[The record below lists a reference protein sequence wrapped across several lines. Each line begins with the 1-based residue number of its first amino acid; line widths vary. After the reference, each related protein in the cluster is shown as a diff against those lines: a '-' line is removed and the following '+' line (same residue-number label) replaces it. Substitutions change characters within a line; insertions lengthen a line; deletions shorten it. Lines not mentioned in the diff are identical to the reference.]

1 MYDSV
6 KVGPAFWDKSM
17 KNRIFAFKDVAQF
30 ESELSLFNKW
40 YKEHGSPTMYFQIH
54 SAILEPEKLKPIW
67 NILDRFFPDVPW
79 VGNSTSGNIVDCE
92 VSTDISV
99 SAVIFEKPTSKFTVR
114 QYDYSRESVGGIAQ
128 NVVKVTKDNPWV
140 KAVEIY
146 HCISPFSTTALCEGL
161 DDLSSEIQV
170 FGGIVCSPDI
180 TSPNSCI
187 FSSEGGYTRSGLLVL
202 FFGGPEFYVDSR
214 KISGWKPI
222 GRNFHVTRSEGNI
235 LYELGGIP
243 AYEVYNKY
251 LNIKND
257 QNFFYNALEFP
268 MLYEHN
274 GVSIVRAPG
283 SSNPDGSLTMSS
295 DIDEGS
301 IIRLSYGEPGLIV
314 DRIREESE
322 KCGEFGPQVQHIFSC
337 AARKA
342 FWSQREPTYEITPFK
357 GLASST
363 GFFSHGEFLR
373 EKGHLNQHN
382 ITLVIASMREG
393 PAVGKKRERADDI
406 RAEMTTRL
414 PLAARMATFIRE
426 TSFELEQIN
435 SKLRVMNEHLQDV
448 ATTDS
453 LTGLENRLA
462 FDELLKN
469 IAQEDSDAGNWTMV
483 LMDVNGLK
491 YANDTFGHQAG
502 DVLIVAA
509 GKSIK
514 KAYGLH
520 GNCFRIGGD
529 EFAVVTKAPLDSL
542 FLLYT
547 NLQKSIEEYNKD
559 ALYHLSIAVGESRL
573 RSDSG
578 IRKSISDWKM
588 EADLNMYRDKVRYHK
603 STEVNENQN
612 LKDLITCLISV
623 EEAKDS
629 YTAYHSE
636 RVKAYTELLA
646 RLLGLSE
653 ASVSLI
659 THAAHLH
666 DIGKMGISDNVL
678 GKPGKLTDDEFSIIK
693 QHPVIGAKILMQ
705 SNYTHELVQIVLHH
719 HERYDGRGYPEGL
732 KGEEIPIGARIIAIA
747 DSIDA
752 MTSKRVYRDAMSLDY
767 CRKEIEKNLGVMYDP
782 AIGKV
787 ALEHWNEI
795 VDMLLKMQTGRP
807 KVI

>member
-1 MYDSV
+1 
-6 KVGPAFWDKSM
+6 M
-17 KNRIFAFKDVAQF
+17 KNRFFAFNDAGAFEKELVQF
-30 ESELSLFNKW
+30 SNW
-40 YKEHGSPTMYFQIH
+40 CKENGSPTVCFQIH
-54 SAILEPEKLKPIW
+54 SAILDPEKLKPVW
-67 NILDRFFPDVPW
+67 DILEKVFSDVPW
-79 VGNSTSGNIVDCE
+79 FGNSTSGNIVNCE
-92 VSTDISV
+92 KTGDISV
-99 SAVIFEKPTSKFTVR
+99 SAIIFEKPTTKFKIH
-114 QYDYSRESVGGIAQ
+114 QYDFSQKSINDIA
-128 NVVKVTKDNPWV
+128 NEIVKEANHNPWV

-146 HCISPFSTTALCEGL
+146 HCIAPFSTTHLCEGL
-161 DDLSSEIQV
+161 DSLAPHIQI

-180 TSPNSCI
+180 TSPESCV
-187 FSSEGGYTRSGLLVL
+187 FSSVGGYTKTGLLVVFYGGEE
-202 FFGGPEFYVDSR
+202 FFVESR

-222 GRNFHVTRSEGNI
+222 GRNFHVTRSKGNV
-235 LYELGGIP
+235 LYELSSLP

-257 QNFFYNALEFP
+257 NNFFYNALEFP

-274 GVSIVRAPG
+274 GISIVRAAG
-283 SSNPDGSLTMSS
+283 ASNPDGSLTMSS

-301 IIRLSYGEPGLIV
+301 IVRLSYGEPQLIV
-314 DRIREESE
+314 EKIRAESE
-322 KCGEFGPQVQHIFSC
+322 SAELFAPEVMHIFSC

-342 FWSQREPTYEITPFK
+342 FWSQHEPTYEITPFK
-357 GLASST
+357 NLATST

-393 PAVGKKRERADDI
+393 PIVRNEDKKIEHI
-406 RAEMTTRL
+406 SEKSTRL
-414 PLAARMATFIRE
+414 PLAARMATFISE

-462 FDELLKN
+462 FDALLDTIN
-469 IAQEDSDAGNWTMV
+469 QEQSKTSNWTML

-502 DVLIVAA
+502 DALIVAA
-509 GKSIK
+509 ANAIK
-514 KAYGLH
+514 GAYGTT

-529 EFAVVTKAPLDSL
+529 EFVVVMRAPLDSL
-542 FLLYT
+542 FK
-547 NLQKSIEEYNKD
+547 LQRQLRRGIEEYNKT

-573 RSDSG
+573 CSETG

-603 STEVNENQN
+603 SSESNENQN
-612 LKDLITCLISV
+612 LKDLISCLISV

-629 YTAYHSE
+629 YTAHHSD
-636 RVKAYTELLA
+636 RVKAYSELIA
-646 RLLGLSE
+646 RFLGLSE
-653 ASVSLI
+653 SSISLI
-659 THAAHLH
+659 TNAAHLH
-666 DIGKMGISDNVL
+666 DIGKIGIQDNVL
-678 GKPGKLTDDEFSIIK
+678 TKPGKLTDEEFDIIK

-705 SNYTHELVQIVLHH
+705 SNYTHEMVQIVLHH
-719 HERYDGRGYPEGL
+719 HERFDGRGYPEGL
-732 KGEEIPIGARIIAIA
+732 KGEDIPIGARVIAIA

-767 CRKEIEKNLGVMYDP
+767 CRNEIEKNLGKMYDP

-787 ALEHWNEI
+787 VLEHWNEM
-795 VDMLLKMQTGRP
+795 VDSLLSMRSGRP

>member
-1 MYDSV
+1 M
-6 KVGPAFWDKSM
+6 
-17 KNRIFAFKDVAQF
+17 AQF

-67 NILDRFFPDVPW
+67 DILDRFFPDVPW

-92 VSTDISV
+92 VATEISV
-99 SAVIFEKPTSKFTVR
+99 SAVIFEKPTSKFIVR

-128 NVVKVTKDNPWV
+128 NIVGETKENPWI

-161 DDLSSEIQV
+161 DGLASDIQV

-180 TSPNSCI
+180 TSPNSCV
-187 FSSEGGYTRSGLLVL
+187 FSSEEGYTKSGLLVL
-202 FFGGPEFYVDSR
+202 FFGGPDFYVDSR

-393 PAVGKKRERADDI
+393 PAVGKNREKADDI

-542 FLLYT
+542 FLLYSS
-547 NLQKSIEEYNKD
+547 LQRNIEEYNKD

>member
-1 MYDSV
+1 
-6 KVGPAFWDKSM
+6 M
-17 KNRIFAFKDVAQF
+17 KNRIFAFNDAVAF
-30 ESELSLFNKW
+30 EKELVDFSNW
-40 YKEHGSPTMYFQIH
+40 CKENGSPTVCFQIH
-54 SAILEPEKLKPIW
+54 SEELEQEKLKPVW
-67 NILDRFFPDVPW
+67 DVLERVFPNTPW
-79 VGNSTSGNIVDCE
+79 FGNSTSGNIVDCE
-92 VSTDISV
+92 KASEISV
-99 SAVIFEKPTSKFTVR
+99 SAIIFEKPTTKFLIR
-114 QYDYSRESVGGIAQ
+114 QYDFSNKSICDIAKEIVKEANQ
-128 NVVKVTKDNPWV
+128 NSWV

-146 HCISPFSTTALCEGL
+146 HCISPFSTTLLCEGL
-161 DDLSSEIQV
+161 DDLAPSIQI

-180 TSPNSCI
+180 TSPNSCV
-187 FSSEGGYTRSGLLVL
+187 FSSVGGHTTTGLLVV
-202 FFGGPEFYVDSR
+202 FYGGPDFYVESR

-222 GRNFHVTRSEGNI
+222 GRNFHVTRSEGNV
-235 LYELGGIP
+235 LYELSSLP

-257 QNFFYNALEFP
+257 NNFFYNALEFP

-274 GVSIVRAPG
+274 GISIVRAAG
-283 SSNPDGSLTMSS
+283 ASNPDGSLTMSS

-301 IIRLSYGEPGLIV
+301 IVRLSYGEPQLI
-314 DRIREESE
+314 IEKIKAESE
-322 KCGEFGPQVQHIFSC
+322 SAEQFAPEVLHIFSC

-342 FWSQREPTYEITPFK
+342 FWSQHEPTYEIKPFK
-357 GLASST
+357 GIASST

-393 PAVGKKRERADDI
+393 PAQKREHAKTEVV
-406 RAEMTTRL
+406 AKEKNTRL

-462 FDELLKN
+462 FDALLKT
-469 IAQEDSDAGNWTMV
+469 ISQEDSETSNSWTMI

-502 DVLIVAA
+502 DALIIAA
-509 GKSIK
+509 ANVIKS
-514 KAYGLH
+514 AYETNGH
-520 GNCFRIGGD
+520 CFRIGGD
-529 EFAVVTKAPLDSL
+529 EFVVITRATLDSL
-542 FLLYT
+542 FKLHRQLKK
-547 NLQKSIEEYNKD
+547 NIEEYNKT

-573 RSDSG
+573 CSDTG

-603 STEVNENQN
+603 SVESNENQN
-612 LKDLITCLISV
+612 LKDLISCLISV

-629 YTAYHSE
+629 YTAHHSD
-636 RVKAYTELLA
+636 RVKAYSELIA
-646 RLLGLSE
+646 RFLGLSE
-653 ASVSLI
+653 SSISLI

-666 DIGKMGISDNVL
+666 DIGKIGIQDNVL
-678 GKPGKLTDDEFSIIK
+678 TKPGKLTDEEFEIIK

-705 SNYTHELVQIVLHH
+705 SNYTHEMVQIVLHH

-732 KGEEIPIGARIIAIA
+732 KGEDIPIGARVIAIA

-752 MTSKRVYRDAMSLDY
+752 MTSKRVYRDAMSLEY
-767 CRKEIEKNLGVMYDP
+767 CRNEIEKNLGVMYDP

-787 ALEHWNEI
+787 VLEHWNEM
-795 VDMLLKMQTGRP
+795 VDSLLSMRSGHP

>member
-1 MYDSV
+1 M
-6 KVGPAFWDKSM
+6 
-17 KNRIFAFKDVAQF
+17 AQF

-54 SAILEPEKLKPIW
+54 SAILEPEKLKPVW
-67 NILDRFFPDVPW
+67 GCLERFFPDVPW

-114 QYDYSRESVGGIAQ
+114 QYDYNRESVGGIARHIV
-128 NVVKVTKDNPWV
+128 NVTKENPWV

-146 HCISPFSTTALCEGL
+146 HCISPFSTTSLCEGL
-161 DDLSSEIQV
+161 DDLASDIQV

-187 FSSEGGYTRSGLLVL
+187 FSSEGGYTKSGLLVL

-393 PAVGKKRERADDI
+393 PAVGKKREKADDI

-469 IAQEDSDAGNWTMV
+469 IAQEDSDAGNWTMI

-629 YTAYHSE
+629 YTAHHSE

>member
-1 MYDSV
+1 
-6 KVGPAFWDKSM
+6 M
-17 KNRIFAFKDVAQF
+17 KNRIFAFKDMAQF

-469 IAQEDSDAGNWTMV
+469 IAQEDSDAGNWTMI

-629 YTAYHSE
+629 YTA
-636 RVKAYTELLA
+636 
-646 RLLGLSE
+646 SE

>member
-1 MYDSV
+1 
-6 KVGPAFWDKSM
+6 M
-17 KNRIFAFKDVAQF
+17 KNRIFSFNDAATFEKELAQF
-30 ESELSLFNKW
+30 SNW
-40 YKEHGSPTMYFQIH
+40 CKENGSPTVCFQIH
-54 SAILEPEKLKPIW
+54 SEELDPEKLKPVWETLERI
-67 NILDRFFPDVPW
+67 FPNTPW
-79 VGNSTSGNIVDCE
+79 FGNSTSGNIVDCE
-92 VSTDISV
+92 KASEISV
-99 SAVIFEKPTSKFTVR
+99 SAIIFEKPTTKIQIH
-114 QYDYSRESVGGIAQ
+114 QYDFFNKSIRDIAREIVEEAKQ
-128 NVVKVTKDNPWV
+128 NPWV

-146 HCISPFSTTALCEGL
+146 HCISPFSTTHLCEGL
-161 DDLSSEIQV
+161 SALDPSIQI

-180 TSPNSCI
+180 TSPNSCV
-187 FSSEGGYTRSGLLVL
+187 FSSVGGYSTTGLLVV
-202 FFGGPEFYVDSR
+202 FYGGPEFYVESR

-222 GRNFHVTRSEGNI
+222 GRNFHVTRSKGNI
-235 LYELGGIP
+235 LYELSNLP

-257 QNFFYNALEFP
+257 NNFFYNALEFP

-274 GVSIVRAPG
+274 GISIVRAAG
-283 SSNPDGSLTMSS
+283 ASNPDGSLTMSS

-301 IIRLSYGEPGLIV
+301 MVRLSYGEPQLILEK
-314 DRIREESE
+314 IKTESE
-322 KCGEFGPQVQHIFSC
+322 NAELFAPEVMHIFSC

-342 FWSQREPTYEITPFK
+342 FWSKHEPTYEITAFK

-373 EKGHLNQHN
+373 EKGFLNQHN

-393 PAVGKKRERADDI
+393 DIIKRERAKGVVIPD
-406 RAEMTTRL
+406 EKSTRQ

-462 FDELLKN
+462 FDALLDTINQDDSK
-469 IAQEDSDAGNWTMV
+469 EDSWTMF

-502 DVLIVAA
+502 DELIIAA
-509 GKSIK
+509 AKAIK
-514 KAYGLH
+514 NTYGTN

-529 EFAVVTKAPLDSL
+529 EFAVITRAPLDSHYP
-542 FLLYT
+542 LYSI
-547 NLQKSIEEYNKD
+547 LQKNINEYNKK
-559 ALYHLSIAVGESRL
+559 ALYHLSIAVGASRL

-578 IRKSISDWKM
+578 VRKSISDWKM

-603 STEVNENQN
+603 PVENNENQN
-612 LKDLITCLISV
+612 LKDLISCLISV

-629 YTAYHSE
+629 YTAHHSE
-636 RVKAYTELLA
+636 RVKAYSELIA
-646 RLLGLSE
+646 RFLGLSE
-653 ASVSLI
+653 SSISLI

-666 DIGKMGISDNVL
+666 DIGKIGIRDNVL
-678 GKPGKLTDDEFSIIK
+678 TKPGKLTDEEFEIIK

-705 SNYTHELVQIVLHH
+705 SNYTHEMVQIVLHH

-732 KGEEIPIGARIIAIA
+732 KGEDIPIGARVIAIA

-767 CRKEIEKNLGVMYDP
+767 CREEIEKNLGKMYDP

-787 ALEHWNEI
+787 VLEHWNEM
-795 VDMLLKMQTGRP
+795 VDSLLSMRSGRP

>member
-1 MYDSV
+1 
-6 KVGPAFWDKSM
+6 M
-17 KNRIFAFKDVAQF
+17 KNRIFAFNDAVAF
-30 ESELSLFNKW
+30 EKELVEFSNWCKGN
-40 YKEHGSPTMYFQIH
+40 GSPTVRFQIH
-54 SAILEPEKLKPIW
+54 SEELDPEKLKPIW
-67 NILDRFFPDVPW
+67 DILERVFPDTPW
-79 VGNSTSGNIVDCE
+79 FGNSTSGNIVDCE
-92 VSTDISV
+92 KASPISV
-99 SAVIFEKPTSKFTVR
+99 SAIIFEKPTSKIQIC
-114 QYDYSRESVGGIAQ
+114 QYDFSNKSNSDIAKEI
-128 NVVKVTKDNPWV
+128 VKEAEQNPWA

-146 HCISPFSTTALCEGL
+146 HCISPFSTTLLCEGL
-161 DDLSSEIQV
+161 EDLDAAIQI

-180 TSPNSCI
+180 TSPNSCV
-187 FSSEGGYTRSGLLVL
+187 FSSVGGYTKTGILVV
-202 FFGGPEFYVDSR
+202 FYGGPEFYVESR

-222 GRNFHVTRSEGNI
+222 GRNFHVTRSEGNV
-235 LYELGGIP
+235 LYELSSLP

-257 QNFFYNALEFP
+257 NNFFYNALEFP

-274 GVSIVRAPG
+274 GISIVRAAG
-283 SSNPDGSLTMSS
+283 ASNPDGSLTMSS

-301 IIRLSYGEPGLIV
+301 IVRLSYGEPQLILEK
-314 DRIREESE
+314 IKTESE
-322 KCGEFGPQVQHIFSC
+322 NAELFAPEVMHIFSC

-342 FWSQREPTYEITPFK
+342 FWSKHEPTYEITAFK

-393 PAVGKKRERADDI
+393 PIQQRERVKSEVI
-406 RAEMTTRL
+406 QNEKSTRL

-462 FDELLKN
+462 FDALLSTIN
-469 IAQEDSDAGNWTMV
+469 QENSDENSWTMF

-502 DVLIVAA
+502 DALIVAA
-509 GKSIK
+509 ANSIK
-514 KAYGLH
+514 NAYGTN

-529 EFAVVTKAPLDSL
+529 EFAVITRAPLNEH
-542 FLLYT
+542 FLLYST
-547 NLQKSIEEYNKD
+547 LQKNIAEYNKT

-573 RSDSG
+573 HSDSG

-603 STEVNENQN
+603 TTESNENQN
-612 LKDLITCLISV
+612 LKDLISCLISV

-629 YTAYHSE
+629 YTAHHSE
-636 RVKAYTELLA
+636 RVKAFSELIA
-646 RLLGLSE
+646 RSLGLSE
-653 ASVSLI
+653 SSISLI

-666 DIGKMGISDNVL
+666 DIGKIGIRDNVL
-678 GKPGKLTDDEFSIIK
+678 GKPGKLTDEEFEIIK

-732 KGEEIPIGARIIAIA
+732 KGEDIPIGARVIAIA

-767 CRKEIEKNLGVMYDP
+767 CRDEVEKNLGIMYDP

-787 ALEHWNEI
+787 TLEHWNEI
-795 VDMLLKMQTGRP
+795 VDTLLNMRTGRP

>member
-1 MYDSV
+1 
-6 KVGPAFWDKSM
+6 M
-17 KNRIFAFKDVAQF
+17 KNRIFAFKDMAQF

-170 FGGIVCSPDI
+170 FGGIVCSSDI

>member
-1 MYDSV
+1 
-6 KVGPAFWDKSM
+6 M
-17 KNRIFAFKDVAQF
+17 KNRIFAFKDMAQF

-54 SAILEPEKLKPIW
+54 SAILDPEKLKPIW
-67 NILDRFFPDVPW
+67 DILDRFFPDVPW

-170 FGGIVCSPDI
+170 FGGIVSSPDI
-180 TSPNSCI
+180 TSPNSCV

-202 FFGGPEFYVDSR
+202 FFGGSEFYVDSR

>member
-1 MYDSV
+1 
-6 KVGPAFWDKSM
+6 M

>member
-1 MYDSV
+1 M
-6 KVGPAFWDKSM
+6 
-17 KNRIFAFKDVAQF
+17 AQF

-767 CRKEIEKNLGVMYDP
+767 CRKEIEKNLGIMYDP
-782 AIGKV
+782 AIGKM
-787 ALEHWNEI
+787 ALDHWNEI

>member
-1 MYDSV
+1 M
-6 KVGPAFWDKSM
+6 
-17 KNRIFAFKDVAQF
+17 AQF

-180 TSPNSCI
+180 TSPNSCV

>member
-1 MYDSV
+1 
-6 KVGPAFWDKSM
+6 M
-17 KNRIFAFKDVAQF
+17 KNRIFSFNNATEFEKELVQF
-30 ESELSLFNKW
+30 SNW
-40 YKEHGSPTMYFQIH
+40 CKENGSPTVCFQIH
-54 SAILEPEKLKPIW
+54 SEELDPGKLRPVWETLE
-67 NILDRFFPDVPW
+67 RVFPKVPW
-79 VGNSTSGNIVDCE
+79 FGNSTSGNIVDCE
-92 VSTDISV
+92 KASEISV
-99 SAVIFEKPTSKFTVR
+99 SAIIFEKPTTKIQIH
-114 QYDYSRESVGGIAQ
+114 QYDFFNKSISDIAHEIVEEAKQ
-128 NVVKVTKDNPWV
+128 NPWV

-146 HCISPFSTTALCEGL
+146 HCISPFSTTNLCEGL
-161 DDLSSEIQV
+161 DALDPSIQI

-187 FSSEGGYTRSGLLVL
+187 FSSVGGYSKTGILVV
-202 FFGGPEFYVDSR
+202 FYGGPEFHVESR

-222 GRNFHVTRSEGNI
+222 GRNFHVTRSKGNV
-235 LYELGGIP
+235 LYELSSLP

-257 QNFFYNALEFP
+257 NNFFYNALEFP

-274 GVSIVRAPG
+274 GISIVRAAG
-283 SSNPDGSLTMSS
+283 ASNPDGSLTMSS

-301 IIRLSYGEPGLIV
+301 MVRLSYGEPQLILEK
-314 DRIREESE
+314 IKTESE
-322 KCGEFGPQVQHIFSC
+322 NAELFAPEVMHIFSC

-342 FWSQREPTYEITPFK
+342 FWSKHEPTYEITAFK
-357 GLASST
+357 ELASST

-373 EKGHLNQHN
+373 EKGFLNQHN

-393 PAVGKKRERADDI
+393 DIVKRVRAKGVVIPD
-406 RAEMTTRL
+406 EKSTRQ

-462 FDELLKN
+462 FDALLDTIN
-469 IAQEDSDAGNWTMV
+469 QEDSKEDSWTMF

-502 DVLIVAA
+502 DELIIAA
-509 GKSIK
+509 AKAIK
-514 KAYGLH
+514 NTYGTN

-529 EFAVVTKAPLDSL
+529 EFAVITRVPIDSHYPLYSI
-542 FLLYT
+542 
-547 NLQKSIEEYNKD
+547 LQKNINEYNKK
-559 ALYHLSIAVGESRL
+559 ALYHLSIAVGASRL

-603 STEVNENQN
+603 PVENDENKN
-612 LKDLITCLISV
+612 LKDLISCLISV
-623 EEAKDS
+623 VEAKDS
-629 YTAYHSE
+629 YTAHHSE
-636 RVKAYTELLA
+636 RVKAFSELIA
-646 RLLGLSE
+646 RSLGLSE
-653 ASVSLI
+653 SSVSLI

-678 GKPGKLTDDEFSIIK
+678 TKPGKLTDEEFEIIK

-732 KGEEIPIGARIIAIA
+732 KGEDIPIGARVIAIA

-767 CRKEIEKNLGVMYDP
+767 CRNEIEKNLGIMYDP

-787 ALEHWNEI
+787 TLEHWKDI
-795 VDMLLKMQTGRP
+795 VDTFMNMRTGRP

>member
-1 MYDSV
+1 
-6 KVGPAFWDKSM
+6 M
-17 KNRIFAFKDVAQF
+17 KNRIFAFKDMAQF

-67 NILDRFFPDVPW
+67 DILDRFFPDVPW

-92 VSTDISV
+92 VATEISV

-795 VDMLLKMQTGRP
+795 VDILLKMQTGRP

>member
-1 MYDSV
+1 
-6 KVGPAFWDKSM
+6 M

-67 NILDRFFPDVPW
+67 DFLDRFFPDVPW

-180 TSPNSCI
+180 TSPNSCV

>member
-1 MYDSV
+1 
-6 KVGPAFWDKSM
+6 M
-17 KNRIFAFKDVAQF
+17 KNRIFAFNDAEAFENELVQF
-30 ESELSLFNKW
+30 SNW
-40 YKEHGSPTMYFQIH
+40 CKENGSPTVCFQIH
-54 SAILEPEKLKPIW
+54 SEELDPEKLKPVW
-67 NILDRFFPDVPW
+67 TTLEHVFPNVPW
-79 VGNSTSGNIVDCE
+79 FGNSTSGNIADCE
-92 VSTDISV
+92 KTAEISV
-99 SAVIFEKPTSKFTVR
+99 SAIIFEKPTTKIQVY
-114 QYDYSRESVGGIAQ
+114 QYDFSNKSVSDIA
-128 NVVKVTKDNPWV
+128 NEIVKEANRNPWV

-146 HCISPFSTTALCEGL
+146 HCISPFSTTLLCEGL
-161 DDLSSEIQV
+161 DALDPDIQV

-180 TSPNSCI
+180 TSPNSCV
-187 FSSEGGYTRSGLLVL
+187 FSSVGGYSKTGLLVVL
-202 FFGGPEFYVDSR
+202 YGGKDFFVESR

-222 GRNFHVTRSEGNI
+222 GRNFHVTRSEGNV

-257 QNFFYNALEFP
+257 NNFFYNALEFP

-274 GVSIVRAPG
+274 GISIVRAAG
-283 SSNPDGSLTMSS
+283 ASNPNGSLTMSS

-301 IIRLSYGEPGLIV
+301 IVRLSYGEPQLIV
-314 DRIREESE
+314 EKIKAESE
-322 KCGEFGPQVQHIFSC
+322 NAELFAPEVLHIFSC

-342 FWSQREPTYEITPFK
+342 FWSKHEPTYEISPFK

-393 PAVGKKRERADDI
+393 PIVQHEHPKNNFVQNEKS
-406 RAEMTTRL
+406 TRL

-462 FDELLKN
+462 FDALLATIN
-469 IAQEDSDAGNWTMV
+469 QEDSEANTWTMI

-502 DVLIVAA
+502 DALIIAA
-509 GKSIK
+509 ANAIK
-514 KAYGLH
+514 NAYGTNGH
-520 GNCFRIGGD
+520 CFRIGGD
-529 EFAVVTKAPLDSL
+529 EFVVVTRAPLNSL
-542 FLLYT
+542 FQ
-547 NLQKSIEEYNKD
+547 LQKKLKKNVEEYNTT

-573 RSDSG
+573 CSDSG

-603 STEVNENQN
+603 SVESNENQN
-612 LKDLITCLISV
+612 LKDLISCLISV

-629 YTAYHSE
+629 YTAHHSD
-636 RVKAYTELLA
+636 RVKAYSELIA
-646 RLLGLSE
+646 RFLGLSE
-653 ASVSLI
+653 SSISLI

-666 DIGKMGISDNVL
+666 DIGKIGIRDNVL
-678 GKPGKLTDDEFSIIK
+678 GKPGKLTNEEFEIIK

-705 SNYTHELVQIVLHH
+705 SNYTHEMVQIVLHH

-732 KGEEIPIGARIIAIA
+732 KGEDIPIGARIIAIA

-752 MTSKRVYRDAMSLDY
+752 MTSKRVYRDAMSLEF
-767 CRKEIEKNLGVMYDP
+767 CHNEIEKNLGIMYDP

-787 ALEHWNEI
+787 VLEHWNEM
-795 VDMLLKMQTGRP
+795 VDSLLSMRSGHP

>member
-1 MYDSV
+1 M
-6 KVGPAFWDKSM
+6 
-17 KNRIFAFKDVAQF
+17 AQF

-67 NILDRFFPDVPW
+67 DILDRFFPDVPW

>member
-1 MYDSV
+1 
-6 KVGPAFWDKSM
+6 M
-17 KNRIFAFKDVAQF
+17 KNKIFAFNDAGAFEKELVQF
-30 ESELSLFNKW
+30 SNW
-40 YKEHGSPTMYFQIH
+40 CKENGSPTVCFQIH
-54 SAILEPEKLKPIW
+54 SAVLDPEKLKPVW
-67 NILDRFFPDVPW
+67 DTLEHVFPGVPW
-79 VGNSTSGNIVDCE
+79 FGNSTSGNIVNCE
-92 VSTDISV
+92 QAGDISV
-99 SAVIFEKPTSKFTVR
+99 SAIIFEKPTTKFQIN
-114 QYDYSRESVGGIAQ
+114 QYDFSQKSIEEIA
-128 NVVKVTKDNPWV
+128 NEIVKEADKNLWV

-146 HCISPFSTTALCEGL
+146 HCISPFSTTILCEGL
-161 DDLSSEIQV
+161 DPLAPSIQI

-180 TSPNSCI
+180 TSPNSCV
-187 FSSEGGYTRSGLLVL
+187 FSSVGGFSTTGLLVVFYGGED
-202 FFGGPEFYVDSR
+202 FFVESR

-222 GRNFHVTRSEGNI
+222 GRNFHVTRSKGNV

-257 QNFFYNALEFP
+257 NNFFYNALEFP

-274 GVSIVRAPG
+274 GISIVRAAG
-283 SSNPDGSLTMSS
+283 ASNPDGSLTMSS

-301 IIRLSYGEPGLIV
+301 IVRLSYGEPQLIV
-314 DRIREESE
+314 DNIKTESE
-322 KCGEFGPQVQHIFSC
+322 NSEQFAPEVLHIFSC

-342 FWSQREPTYEITPFK
+342 FWSQHEPTYEITPFK

-393 PAVGKKRERADDI
+393 PIAKHEYKKEEPI
-406 RAEMTTRL
+406 SVKSTRL
-414 PLAARMATFIRE
+414 PLAARMATFISE

-462 FDELLKN
+462 FDALLDTIN
-469 IAQEDSDAGNWTMV
+469 QEHSKTNNWTML

-502 DVLIVAA
+502 DALIIAA
-509 GKSIK
+509 ANAIK
-514 KAYGLH
+514 NAYSTN

-529 EFAVVTKAPLDSL
+529 EFVVITRAPLDSL
-542 FLLYT
+542 YKLHAQL
-547 NLQKSIEEYNKD
+547 KKGVEEYNKT

-573 RSDSG
+573 CSDSG

-603 STEVNENQN
+603 SAESNESQN
-612 LKDLITCLISV
+612 LKDLISCLISV

-629 YTAYHSE
+629 YTAHHSE
-636 RVKAYTELLA
+636 RVKAYSELIA
-646 RLLGLSE
+646 RFLGLSE
-653 ASVSLI
+653 SSISLI

-666 DIGKMGISDNVL
+666 DIGKIGIRDNVL
-678 GKPGKLTDDEFSIIK
+678 GKPGKLTNEEFEIIK

-705 SNYTHELVQIVLHH
+705 SNYTHEMVQIVLHH

-732 KGEEIPIGARIIAIA
+732 KGEDIPIGARVIAIA

-752 MTSKRVYRDAMSLDY
+752 MTSKRVYRDAMSLEY
-767 CRKEIEKNLGVMYDP
+767 CREEIEKNLGVMYDP

-787 ALEHWNEI
+787 VLEHWNEM
-795 VDMLLKMQTGRP
+795 VDSLLSMRSGRP

>member
-1 MYDSV
+1 MRN
-6 KVGPAFWDKSM
+6 K
-17 KNRIFAFKDVAQF
+17 IFAYKDAVGF
-30 ESELSLFNKW
+30 ENELFLFSKW
-40 YKEHGSPTMYFQIH
+40 YKEHGSPTMCFQIH
-54 SAILEPEKLKPIW
+54 STILDPEKLKPVW
-67 NILDRFFPDVPW
+67 DILERVFPETPW
-79 VGNSTSGNIVDCE
+79 FGNSTSGNIVDCE
-92 VSTDISV
+92 QTVDISV
-99 SAVIFEKPTSKFTVR
+99 SAIIFEKPSSKFKIV
-114 QYDYSRESVGGIAQ
+114 QYDFSRESVGGIAGQ
-128 NVVKVTKDNPWV
+128 IVAEADKDPWV

-161 DDLSSEIQV
+161 DSLAPNIQV

-180 TSPNSCI
+180 TSPNSCV
-187 FSSEGGYTRSGLLVL
+187 FSSVGGYTKSGLLVV
-202 FFGGPEFYVDSR
+202 FYGGDDLYIESR

-235 LYELGGIP
+235 LYELGGVP
-243 AYEVYNKY
+243 AYEIYNKY

-257 QNFFYNALEFP
+257 SNFFYNALEFP

-274 GVSIVRAPG
+274 GVSIVRAAG
-283 SSNPDGSLTMSS
+283 ASNPDGSLSMSS

-301 IIRLSYGEPGLIV
+301 IVRLSYGEPQLIV
-314 DRIREESE
+314 EKIKAESE
-322 KCGEFGPQVQHIFSC
+322 ACEKFAPEVQHIFSC

-342 FWSQREPTYEITPFK
+342 FWSQHEPTYEISPFK

-382 ITLVIASMREG
+382 ITLVFASMREG
-393 PAVGKKRERADDI
+393 PAVKHEHAPVEDI
-406 RAEMTTRL
+406 QEGMASRL

-448 ATTDS
+448 ATTDA

-462 FDELLKN
+462 FDELLKT
-469 IAQEDSDAGNWTMV
+469 IGQEDSEAGTWTMV

-502 DVLIVAA
+502 DALIVAA
-509 GKSIK
+509 GNAIKS
-514 KAYGLH
+514 AYGAT

-529 EFAVVTKAPLDSL
+529 EFAVVTRAPLDSL
-542 FLLYT
+542 FVLYS
-547 NLQKSIEEYNKD
+547 NLQKCIEEYNKD

-578 IRKSISDWKM
+578 VRKSISDWKM

-603 STEVNENQN
+603 PVENNENQN
-612 LKDLITCLISV
+612 LKDLISCLITV

-629 YTAYHSE
+629 YTAHHSD
-636 RVKAYTELLA
+636 RVKAFSEQIA

-666 DIGKMGISDNVL
+666 DIGKMGISDSVL

-719 HERYDGRGYPEGL
+719 HERFDGRGYPEGL

-752 MTSKRVYRDAMSLDY
+752 MTSKRVYRDALSLEY
-767 CRKEIEKNLGVMYDP
+767 CRNEIEKNLGVMYDP

-787 ALEHWNEI
+787 VLDHWNE
-795 VDMLLKMQTGRP
+795 VADLLMKLQSGRP
-807 KVI
+807 KIVNRTN

>member
-1 MYDSV
+1 
-6 KVGPAFWDKSM
+6 M
-17 KNRIFAFKDVAQF
+17 KNKIFAFKDAVEFENDLFQF
-30 ESELSLFNKW
+30 SKW
-40 YKEHGSPTMYFQIH
+40 YKENGSPTMCFQIH
-54 SAILEPEKLKPIW
+54 STILEPEKLKPVW
-67 NILDRFFPDVPW
+67 DVLERVFPEVPW
-79 VGNSTSGNIVDCE
+79 FGNSTSGNIVDCE
-92 VSTDISV
+92 LATDVSV
-99 SAVIFEKPTSKFTVR
+99 SAIIFEKPTSKFLVS
-114 QYDYSRESVGGIAQ
+114 QYDFSKESVGGIASEI
-128 NVVKVTKDNPWV
+128 VKKADLNPWV

-146 HCISPFSTTALCEGL
+146 HCIAPFSTTALCDGLEGL
-161 DDLSSEIQV
+161 ARDIQV

-180 TSPNSCI
+180 TSPNSCV
-187 FSSEGGYTRSGLLVL
+187 FSSVGGYTKTGLLVV
-202 FFGGPEFYVDSR
+202 FYGGDEFYVDSR

-222 GRNFHVTRSEGNI
+222 GRNFHVTRAEGNI

-251 LNIKND
+251 LSIKND

-274 GVSIVRAPG
+274 GVSIVRAAG
-283 SSNPDGSLTMSS
+283 ASNPDGSLTMSS

-301 IIRLSYGEPGLIV
+301 IVRLSYGEPRLIV
-314 DRIREESE
+314 EKIKAESE
-322 KCGEFGPQVQHIFSC
+322 ACEQFAPEVQHIFSC

-342 FWSQREPTYEITPFK
+342 FWSQREPTYEISPFK

-382 ITLVIASMREG
+382 ITLVFASMREG
-393 PAVGKKRERADDI
+393 PAVKREFVRGEDI
-406 RAEMTTRL
+406 QEGMTTRL

-462 FDELLKN
+462 FDELLNN
-469 IAQEDSDAGNWTMV
+469 ISQEDAEAHTWTMV

-491 YANDTFGHQAG
+491 YANDTFGNQAG
-502 DVLIVAA
+502 DALIVAA
-509 GKSIK
+509 GEAIK
-514 KAYGLH
+514 KAYGAK

-529 EFAVVTKAPLDSL
+529 EFAVVTRAPRDSL
-542 FLLYT
+542 FLLYS
-547 NLQKSIEEYNKD
+547 NLMRNIEEYNKT

-573 RSDSG
+573 HSDTG

-603 STEVNENQN
+603 PVENNENQS
-612 LKDLITCLISV
+612 LKDLIHCLISV

-629 YTAYHSE
+629 YTAHHSE
-636 RVKAYTELLA
+636 RVKEFSELIA
-646 RLLGLSE
+646 RSLGLSE

-666 DIGKMGISDNVL
+666 DIGKMGINDNVL

-732 KGEEIPIGARIIAIA
+732 KGEDIPIGARIVAIA

-767 CRKEIEKNLGVMYDP
+767 CREEIERNLGVMYDP

-787 ALEHWNEI
+787 VLEHWNEV
-795 VDMLLKMQTGRP
+795 VDLLLRLQTGRP
-807 KVI
+807 KVV

>member
-1 MYDSV
+1 
-6 KVGPAFWDKSM
+6 M
-17 KNRIFAFKDVAQF
+17 KIRIFAFNDVSTFEKDLVQF
-30 ESELSLFNKW
+30 SNW
-40 YKEHGSPTMYFQIH
+40 CKENGSPSVCFQIH
-54 SAILEPEKLKPIW
+54 SEELEQEKLAPVW
-67 NILDRFFPDVPW
+67 STLERVFPNTPW
-79 VGNSTSGNIVDCE
+79 FGNSTSGNIADCE
-92 VSTDISV
+92 KANEISV
-99 SAVIFEKPTSKFTVR
+99 SAIIFEKPTTKFQIY
-114 QYDYSRESVGGIAQ
+114 QYDFSNKSINDIAQ
-128 NVVKVTKDNPWV
+128 EIVKEANKNHWV
-140 KAVEIY
+140 KAIEIY
-146 HCISPFSTTALCEGL
+146 HCIAPFSTTHLCEGL
-161 DDLSSEIQV
+161 DALAPDIQV

-187 FSSEGGYTRSGLLVL
+187 FSSVGGFTKTGLLVV
-202 FFGGPEFYVDSR
+202 FYGGSDFHVESR

-222 GRNFHVTRSEGNI
+222 GRNFHVTRSEGNV
-235 LYELGGIP
+235 LYELGSIP

-257 QNFFYNALEFP
+257 SNFFYNALEFP
-268 MLYEHN
+268 MLSEHN
-274 GVSIVRAPG
+274 GVSIVRAAG
-283 SSNPDGSLTMSS
+283 ASNPDGSLTMSS

-301 IIRLSYGEPGLIV
+301 IVRLSYGEPQLIV
-314 DRIREESE
+314 EKIKTESE
-322 KCGEFGPQVQHIFSC
+322 NSEQFAPEILHIFSC

-342 FWSQREPTYEITPFK
+342 FWSKHEPTYEITPFK

-393 PAVGKKRERADDI
+393 PIVKREHFNNKFVPN
-406 RAEMTTRL
+406 EKSTRL

-462 FDELLKN
+462 FDALLETIN
-469 IAQEDSDAGNWTMV
+469 QEDSEISTWTMF

-502 DVLIVAA
+502 DALIIAA
-509 GKSIK
+509 ANAIK
-514 KAYGLH
+514 NAYGNN

-529 EFAVVTKAPLDSL
+529 EFAVITHAPLDLHCQLSS
-542 FLLYT
+542 
-547 NLQKSIEEYNKD
+547 NLKKEIQKYNKT
-559 ALYHLSIAVGESRL
+559 ALYHLSIAVGKSRL
-573 RSDSG
+573 CNDTG
-578 IRKSISDWKM
+578 VRKSISDWKM

-603 STEVNENQN
+603 PATNSENQN
-612 LKDLITCLISV
+612 LKDLISCLISV
-623 EEAKDS
+623 VEAKDT
-629 YTAYHSE
+629 YTANHSE
-636 RVKAYTELLA
+636 RVKAYSELIA
-646 RLLGLSE
+646 RSLGLSE
-653 ASVSLI
+653 SSIMLI
-659 THAAHLH
+659 THAALLH
-666 DIGKMGISDNVL
+666 DIGKMGISDSVL
-678 GKPGKLTDDEFSIIK
+678 GKPGKLTEEEFEIIK
-693 QHPVIGAKILMQ
+693 QHPVIGARILMQ
-705 SNYTHELVQIVLHH
+705 SNYTHEMVQIVLHH

-732 KGEEIPIGARIIAIA
+732 KGEDIPIGARVIAIA

-767 CRKEIEKNLGVMYDP
+767 CREEIEKNLGTMYDP

-787 ALEHWNEI
+787 VLEHWDEM
-795 VDMLLKMQTGRP
+795 VDLLLQSRTTGHQ

>member
-1 MYDSV
+1 
-6 KVGPAFWDKSM
+6 M
-17 KNRIFAFKDVAQF
+17 KNRIFAFKDMAQF

-67 NILDRFFPDVPW
+67 DILDRFFPDVPW

-92 VSTDISV
+92 VATEISV
-99 SAVIFEKPTSKFTVR
+99 SAVIFEKPTSKFIVR

-128 NVVKVTKDNPWV
+128 NIVGETKENPWI

-161 DDLSSEIQV
+161 DGLASDIQV

-180 TSPNSCI
+180 TSPNSCV
-187 FSSEGGYTRSGLLVL
+187 FSSEEGYTKSGLLVL
-202 FFGGPEFYVDSR
+202 FFGGPDFYVDSR

-393 PAVGKKRERADDI
+393 PAVGKNREKADDI

-542 FLLYT
+542 FLLYSS
-547 NLQKSIEEYNKD
+547 LQRNIEEYNKD

>member
-1 MYDSV
+1 
-6 KVGPAFWDKSM
+6 M
-17 KNRIFAFKDVAQF
+17 KNRIFSFENAEAFENELVQF
-30 ESELSLFNKW
+30 NNW
-40 YKEHGSPTMYFQIH
+40 CKENGSPTVCFQIH
-54 SAILEPEKLKPIW
+54 SEELDPEKLKPVW
-67 NILDRFFPDVPW
+67 TTLEHVFPNVPW
-79 VGNSTSGNIVDCE
+79 FGNSTSGNIADCE
-92 VSTDISV
+92 KTAEISV
-99 SAVIFEKPTSKFTVR
+99 SAIIFEKPTTKIQVL
-114 QYDYSRESVGGIAQ
+114 QYDFSNKSVSDIA
-128 NVVKVTKDNPWV
+128 NEIVKEANRNPWV

-146 HCISPFSTTALCEGL
+146 HCISPFSTTLLCEGL
-161 DDLSSEIQV
+161 DALDPAIQV

-180 TSPNSCI
+180 TSPNSCV
-187 FSSEGGYTRSGLLVL
+187 FSSVGGYSKTGLLVVL
-202 FFGGPEFYVDSR
+202 YGGKDFFVESR

-222 GRNFHVTRSEGNI
+222 GRNFHVTRSEGNV

-257 QNFFYNALEFP
+257 NNFFYNALEFP

-274 GVSIVRAPG
+274 GISIVRAAG
-283 SSNPDGSLTMSS
+283 ASNPNGSLTMSS

-301 IIRLSYGEPGLIV
+301 IVRLSYGEPQLIV
-314 DRIREESE
+314 EKIKAESE
-322 KCGEFGPQVQHIFSC
+322 NAELFAPEVLHIFSC

-342 FWSQREPTYEITPFK
+342 FWSKHEPTYEISPFK

-393 PAVGKKRERADDI
+393 PIVQHEHPKNNVIQNEI
-406 RAEMTTRL
+406 STRL

-462 FDELLKN
+462 FDALLATIN
-469 IAQEDSDAGNWTMV
+469 QEDSEANTWTMI

-502 DVLIVAA
+502 DALIIAA
-509 GKSIK
+509 ANAIK
-514 KAYGLH
+514 GAYGTNGH
-520 GNCFRIGGD
+520 CFRIGGD
-529 EFAVVTKAPLDSL
+529 EFVVVTRAPLNSL
-542 FLLYT
+542 FQ
-547 NLQKSIEEYNKD
+547 LQKQLKKNVVEYNTT

-573 RSDSG
+573 CSDSG

-603 STEVNENQN
+603 SVESNENQN
-612 LKDLITCLISV
+612 LKDLISCLISV

-629 YTAYHSE
+629 YTAHHSD
-636 RVKAYTELLA
+636 RVKAYSELIA
-646 RLLGLSE
+646 RFLGLSE
-653 ASVSLI
+653 SSISLI

-666 DIGKMGISDNVL
+666 DIGKIGIRDNVL
-678 GKPGKLTDDEFSIIK
+678 GKPGKLTNEEFEIIK

-705 SNYTHELVQIVLHH
+705 SNYTHEMVQIVLHH

-732 KGEEIPIGARIIAIA
+732 KGEDIPIGARIIAIA

-752 MTSKRVYRDAMSLDY
+752 MTSKRVYRDAMSLEF
-767 CRKEIEKNLGVMYDP
+767 CHNEIEKNLGIMYDP

-787 ALEHWNEI
+787 VLEHWNEM
-795 VDMLLKMQTGRP
+795 VDSLLSMRTGHP

>member
-1 MYDSV
+1 
-6 KVGPAFWDKSM
+6 M
-17 KNRIFAFKDVAQF
+17 KNRIFAFKDMAQF

-128 NVVKVTKDNPWV
+128 NIVKVTKDNPWV

-180 TSPNSCI
+180 TSPNSCV

-469 IAQEDSDAGNWTMV
+469 IAQEDSDAGNWTMI

>member
-1 MYDSV
+1 
-6 KVGPAFWDKSM
+6 M
-17 KNRIFAFKDVAQF
+17 KNRIFAFNDAAAFEKELVQFKD
-30 ESELSLFNKW
+30 W
-40 YKEHGSPTMYFQIH
+40 CKENGSPNICFQIH
-54 SAILEPEKLKPIW
+54 SEELDPEKLNSVW
-67 NILDRFFPDVPW
+67 STLERVFPDVPW
-79 VGNSTSGNIVDCE
+79 FGNSTSGNIVNCDKASE
-92 VSTDISV
+92 ISV
-99 SAVIFEKPTSKFTVR
+99 SAIIFEKPTSKFEIY
-114 QYDYSRESVGGIAQ
+114 QYDFSKKSISEIACEIEKEA
-128 NVVKVTKDNPWV
+128 NRNHWV

-146 HCISPFSTTALCEGL
+146 HCISPFSTTLLCEGL
-161 DDLSSEIQV
+161 DTLAPDIQI

-180 TSPNSCI
+180 TSPDSCV
-187 FSSEGGYTRSGLLVL
+187 FSSVGGYTTTGLLVV
-202 FFGGPEFYVDSR
+202 FYGGREFYVESR

-235 LYELGGIP
+235 LYELGSIP

-257 QNFFYNALEFP
+257 KNFFYNALEFP

-274 GVSIVRAPG
+274 GISIVRAAG
-283 SSNPDGSLTMSS
+283 ASNPDGSLSMSS
-295 DIDEGS
+295 DIEEGS
-301 IIRLSYGEPGLIV
+301 IVRLSYGEPQLIV
-314 DRIREESE
+314 DSIKTESE
-322 KCGEFGPQVQHIFSC
+322 NSEQFAPEVLHIFSC

-342 FWSQREPTYEITPFK
+342 FWSKHEPTYEIAPFK
-357 GLASST
+357 KIASST

-393 PAVGKKRERADDI
+393 PVVKREQIKSDVEPR
-406 RAEMTTRL
+406 EKSTRL

-462 FDELLKN
+462 FDALLN
-469 IAQEDSDAGNWTMV
+469 TINQEDSEANNWTMY

-502 DVLIVAA
+502 DALIIAA
-509 GKSIK
+509 ANAIK
-514 KAYGLH
+514 DAYGSN

-529 EFAVVTKAPLDSL
+529 EFVVVTRAAQEAL
-542 FLLYT
+542 FLQRTQLK
-547 NLQKSIEEYNKD
+547 NSIENYNKM
-559 ALYHLSIAVGESRL
+559 ALYHLSIAIGESRL
-573 RSDSG
+573 CSDSG

-603 STEVNENQN
+603 TVENNENKN
-612 LKDLITCLISV
+612 LKDLISCLISV

-629 YTAYHSE
+629 YTAHHSE
-636 RVKAYTELLA
+636 RVKAYTELIA
-646 RLLGLSE
+646 RFLGLSE
-653 ASVSLI
+653 SSISLI

-666 DIGKMGISDNVL
+666 DIGKIGICDNVL
-678 GKPGKLTDDEFSIIK
+678 GKPGKLTDEEFEIIK

-705 SNYTHELVQIVLHH
+705 SNYTHEMVQIVLHH
-719 HERYDGRGYPEGL
+719 HERYDGRGYPEHL
-732 KGEEIPIGARIIAIA
+732 KGEDIPIGARVIAIA

-767 CRKEIEKNLGVMYDP
+767 CREEIEKNLGKMYDP

-787 ALEHWNEI
+787 VLEHWNEM
-795 VDMLLKMQTGRP
+795 VDTLLQMRSGRP
-807 KVI
+807 KVV

>member
-1 MYDSV
+1 
-6 KVGPAFWDKSM
+6 M
-17 KNRIFAFKDVAQF
+17 KNRIFAFNDAEAFENELVQF
-30 ESELSLFNKW
+30 SNW
-40 YKEHGSPTMYFQIH
+40 CKENGSPSVCFQIH
-54 SAILEPEKLKPIW
+54 SEELDPEKLKPVW
-67 NILDRFFPDVPW
+67 TTLEHVFPNVPW
-79 VGNSTSGNIVDCE
+79 FGNSTSGNIADCE
-92 VSTDISV
+92 KTAEISV
-99 SAVIFEKPTSKFTVR
+99 SAIIFEKPTTKIQVY
-114 QYDYSRESVGGIAQ
+114 QYDFSNKSVSDIA
-128 NVVKVTKDNPWV
+128 NEIVKEANRNPWV

-146 HCISPFSTTALCEGL
+146 HCISPFSTTLLCEGL
-161 DDLSSEIQV
+161 DALDPDIQV

-180 TSPNSCI
+180 TSPNSCV
-187 FSSEGGYTRSGLLVL
+187 FSSVGGYSKTGLLAV
-202 FFGGPEFYVDSR
+202 FYGGPDFHVESR

-222 GRNFHVTRSEGNI
+222 GRNFHVTRSEGNV

-257 QNFFYNALEFP
+257 NNFFYNALEFP

-274 GVSIVRAPG
+274 GISIVRAAG
-283 SSNPDGSLTMSS
+283 ASNPDGSLTMSS

-301 IIRLSYGEPGLIV
+301 IVRLSYGEPQLIV
-314 DRIREESE
+314 EKIKAESE
-322 KCGEFGPQVQHIFSC
+322 NAELFAPEVLHIFSC

-342 FWSQREPTYEITPFK
+342 FWSKHEPTYEISPFK

-373 EKGHLNQHN
+373 EKGHVNQHN

-393 PAVGKKRERADDI
+393 PIVQHEHPKNNVIQNEKS
-406 RAEMTTRL
+406 TRL

-462 FDELLKN
+462 FDALLKA
-469 IAQEDSDAGNWTMV
+469 ISQEDSEANTWTMI

-502 DVLIVAA
+502 DALIIAA
-509 GKSIK
+509 ANAIK
-514 KAYGLH
+514 GAYGTNGH
-520 GNCFRIGGD
+520 CFRIGGD
-529 EFAVVTKAPLDSL
+529 EFVVVTRAPLNSL
-542 FLLYT
+542 FQQ
-547 NLQKSIEEYNKD
+547 QKQLKKNVEEYNTT

-573 RSDSG
+573 CSDSG

-603 STEVNENQN
+603 SVESNENQN
-612 LKDLITCLISV
+612 LKDLISCLISV
-623 EEAKDS
+623 EEAKDA
-629 YTAYHSE
+629 YTAHHSD
-636 RVKAYTELLA
+636 RVKAYSELIA
-646 RLLGLSE
+646 RFLGLSE
-653 ASVSLI
+653 SSISLI

-666 DIGKMGISDNVL
+666 DIGKIGIRDNVL
-678 GKPGKLTDDEFSIIK
+678 GKPGKLTNEEFEIIK

-705 SNYTHELVQIVLHH
+705 SNYTHEMVQIVLHH

-732 KGEEIPIGARIIAIA
+732 KGEDIPIGARVIAIA

-752 MTSKRVYRDAMSLDY
+752 MTSKRVYRDAMSLEF
-767 CRKEIEKNLGVMYDP
+767 CHNEIEKNLGIMYDP

-787 ALEHWNEI
+787 VLEHWNEM
-795 VDMLLKMQTGRP
+795 VDSLLSMRSGHP